1 MPQYYRSQLY
11 SQYLNLHQDT
21 TVTNYMAK
29 FEEFT
34 LRCELQETAKFT
46 IFWFIDGLHTDVKRE
61 ILLQQYKS
69 IEEAYHKVFGN

>member
-1 MPQYYRSQLY
+1 
-11 SQYLNLHQDT
+11 
-21 TVTNYMAK
+21 MAK

-34 LRCELQETAKFT
+34 LHCELQETAKFT